1 MSRENLYISFNE
13 YINVKEYKAFLKNIY
28 YNLEFGKNIYGLSI
42 FKNKNMC
49 NCNIDSLKNIT
60 YLTRGTNDIY
70 SANIKNKCISKS
82 IYFTN
87 KIDKIILKVCNGYD
101 GIDTDDE
108 EDDDYNENEC
118 LYTNELITSILYSH
132 LVINNISSNLLLL
145 FGYMINCKLDKLLK
159 NKENE
164 SLIFNSYVNGII
176 FKYE

>member
-70 SANIKNKCISKS
+70 SANIIVLLQHQFSKRNTLLS
-82 IYFTN
+82 SR
-87 KIDKIILKVCNGYD
+87 
-101 GIDTDDE
+101 
-108 EDDDYNENEC
+108 
-118 LYTNELITSILYSH
+118 LI
-132 LVINNISSNLLLL
+132 
-145 FGYMINCKLDKLLK
+145 K
-159 NKENE
+159 
-164 SLIFNSYVNGII
+164 
-176 FKYE
+176 